1 VRKALAE
8 ANPEAV
14 VWLAS
19 RAISYMDE
27 NGYPDTVERYLQE

>member
-1 VRKALAE
+1 VSPAAI
-8 ANPEAV
+8 

-27 NGYPDTVERYLQE
+27 NGYPESLEPWLA